1 MKWDVVSNYSD
12 FFLEGALYTIV
23 ISLMATVL
31 GTLLA
36 FVLALMRLSHLK
48 VLKAISFIYV
58 WIFRGVPLILVLF
71 IIYYATPFG
80 IKLTAFQAGV
90 LGISLNSASFF
101 AEIIRAGIMSV
112 PKGQIEAAKAIGM
125 GPMQIMWRVTI
136 PQAVRLVIPPYMNSA
151 VILLKESAQVSVITV
166 PDLMLRAQNAYNSTY
181 LPLETLGVAGAL
193 YLFMTS
199 LLMLFQSWAER
210 KMRVKA

>member
-1 MKWDVVSNYSD
+1 MKWDVVSNYSE
-12 FFLEGALYTIV
+12 FFLEGALYTIS

-48 VLKAISFIYV
+48 LLKAFSFTYV

-71 IIYYATPFG
+71 IIYYAAPFG
-80 IKLTAFQAGV
+80 IKLSALQAGV
-90 LGISLNSASFF
+90 IGISLNSASFF
-101 AEIIRAGIMSV
+101 AEIIRAGIVAV

-125 GPMQIMWRVTI
+125 GPMQIMWRVTL
-136 PQAVRLVIPPYMNSA
+136 PQAVRLTIPPYMNSA
-151 VILLKESAQVSVITV
+151 VILLKESAQVSVIAV

-181 LPLETLGVAGAL
+181 LPVETLGVAGVL
-193 YLFMTS
+193 YLVMTS
-199 LLMLFQSWAER
+199 LLMMFQSWAER
-210 KMRVKA
+210 KMRLKT